1 MSPRKRQN
9 LLLEI
14 KDRLDSVYGHR
25 MKGLILYG
33 SEARGNS
40 RRDSDID
47 LLVLL
52 DGKINYGRD
61 LLRNISAL
69 YPISRRLGRRISAK
83 PASDK
88 EYSEVQCPLYQRI
101 HQEGIRI

>member
-1 MSPRKRQN
+1 MSPLKRQI
-9 LLLEI
+9 LLVEI
-14 KDRLDSVYGHR
+14 KDRLDSVYGRR
-25 MKGLILYG
+25 MKGLVLYG
-33 SEARGNS
+33 SEARGNARS
-40 RRDSDID
+40 DSDID

-83 PASDK
+83 PVSDK
-88 EYSEVQCPLYQRI
+88 EYAEIQCPLYQRV

>member
-1 MSPRKRQN
+1 MSPHKRQI
-9 LLLEI
+9 LLVEI
-14 KDRLDSVYGHR
+14 KDRLDSVYGRR
-25 MKGLILYG
+25 MKGVILYG
-33 SEARGNS
+33 SEARGS
-40 RRDSDID
+40 ARRDSDID

-61 LLRNISAL
+61 LLRNVSAL

-83 PASDK
+83 PVSAK
-88 EYSEVQCPLYQRI
+88 EYSEIQCPLYRRV